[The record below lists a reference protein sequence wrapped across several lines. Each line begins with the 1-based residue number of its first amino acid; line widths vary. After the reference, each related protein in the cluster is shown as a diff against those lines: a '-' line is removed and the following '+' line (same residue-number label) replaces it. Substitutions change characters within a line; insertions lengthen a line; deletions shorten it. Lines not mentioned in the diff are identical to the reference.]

1 RNPVI
6 PAGGQPQGA
15 VPPRPPM
22 PPRARRRGRQLGR
35 PQIGG
40 APSVAMTAVFQKSE
54 PALASQEPAQ
64 VFKFEREDWAL
75 FRTVEGLQQKAG
87 VAKGERRRLI
97 LKELADNGL
106 DTGTAV
112 RVGKTGE
119 GYFVE
124 DDGGG
129 IDPDDVARLFSI
141 SRPMMSTKLW

>member
-1 RNPVI
+1 
-6 PAGGQPQGA
+6 
-15 VPPRPPM
+15 
-22 PPRARRRGRQLGR
+22 L
-35 PQIGG
+35 
-40 APSVAMTAVFQKSE
+40 
-54 PALASQEPAQ
+54 
-64 VFKFEREDWAL
+64 EREDWAL
-75 FRTVEGLQQKAG
+75 SRTVEDLQQKAG
-87 VAKGERRRLI
+87 VAKGELRRLI

-141 SRPMMSTKLW
+141 SRPMMSTKLWRLPTPGALGNGFGVGAGAGAAPTRGHPPISPPRGRGATTRAHRRVPPR